1 MSQSLSI
8 LSKRCERLIG
18 IAVSKEIDAFAVVPG
33 ANFTYLTGLE
43 LHLMER
49 PTILVVCKD
58 GSRFAIMPSLE
69 ERKWSE
75 AMPDVET
82 FYWKDAEGPD
92 AAFAWL
98 ADQCGPITLGVEG
111 LRMRMAEYALLVSHW
126 HNKQVINADAA
137 LAELRM
143 LKDKNEVVALSRAI
157 KISEAALL
165 QTIEATRVGQTEL
178 QVKSRLQKAML
189 SHGAEGFAFDPI
201 VLTGSAAANP
211 HGTSGGGS
219 IVPGACLLIDFGAS
233 YGGMHADITRTFFCQ
248 YASDEHQQIYNV
260 VRLANEAG
268 RDAVRVGMPVGSIDD
283 AATSVLENSSY
294 ADLILHKTG
303 HGLGHDVHEAPQIM
317 RENNIPIA
325 QGMVFTVEP
334 GLYQSGELGIRIE
347 DDIYVAPDGADCL
360 TSLNRQLQTFG

>member
-1 MSQSLSI
+1 MSI
-8 LSKRCERLIG
+8 HSKRCERLIG
-18 IAVSKEIDAFAVVPG
+18 IAVTKEIDAFAVVPG
-33 ANFTYLTGLE
+33 ANFTYLTGVE

-49 PTILVVCKD
+49 PTIFVVCKG
-58 GSRFAIMPSLE
+58 GSKFAIMPSLE
-69 ERKWSE
+69 EQKWSQ

-98 ADQCGPITLGVEG
+98 SDQCGPIILGVEG

-126 HNKQVINADAA
+126 HKKQVINADVA

-143 LKDKNEVVALSRAI
+143 LKDKNEVEALSRAI
-157 KISEAALL
+157 KISESALME
-165 QTIEATRVGQTEL
+165 TIEATRVGQTEL
-178 QVKSRLQKAML
+178 QVKSRLQQAML
-189 SHGAEGFAFDPI
+189 SHGAEGFACDPI

-211 HGTSGGGS
+211 HGTSGGGP
-219 IVPGACLLIDFGAS
+219 IIPGACLLIDFGAS

-248 YASDEHQQIYNV
+248 YVSDEHQRIYNV

-268 RDAVRVGMPVGSIDD
+268 RYAVRVGMPVGSVDD
-283 AATSVLENSSY
+283 AATSVLEKSSY

-303 HGLGHDVHEAPQIM
+303 HGLGHDIHEAPQIM
-317 RENNIPIA
+317 RGNNIPMA

-334 GLYQSGELGIRIE
+334 GLYKHGELGVRIE
-347 DDIYVAPDGADCL
+347 DDIHVGPDGADCL

>member
-1 MSQSLSI
+1 
-8 LSKRCERLIG
+8 
-18 IAVSKEIDAFAVVPG
+18 
-33 ANFTYLTGLE
+33 
-43 LHLMER
+43 
-49 PTILVVCKD
+49 
-58 GSRFAIMPSLE
+58 
-69 ERKWSE
+69 
-75 AMPDVET
+75 
-82 FYWKDAEGPD
+82 
-92 AAFAWL
+92 
-98 ADQCGPITLGVEG
+98 
-111 LRMRMAEYALLVSHW
+111 
-126 HNKQVINADAA
+126 
-137 LAELRM
+137 M

-165 QTIEATRVGQTEL
+165 ETIEATRVGQTEL

-334 GLYQSGELGIRIE
+334 GLYKSGELGVRIE
-347 DDIYVAPDGADCL
+347 DDIHVGPDGADCL